1 MLSPDDK
8 KRKVK
13 TLKRVKP
20 EKKPVEGG
28 QARVIVP
35 NVVYLVG
42 LPEAISRDE
51 VLSQPAYLGQY
62 GHVFRIIVHRNPEKY
77 RDTCTAHV
85 TFFEDDAARRCIAY
99 LNGFQYQGKTIQ
111 YVACLP
117 ESYCAQIFESSDC
130 AFFVTCNDRAFIGTT
145 KYPEDITPVDQSLKP
160 VRTMRLFGP
169 IAQRHTED

>member
-1 MLSPDDK
+1 MAYSETPPAYPNPTLIPPAPTPPDMLSPDDK
-8 KRKVK
+8 KRRVK
-13 TLKRVKP
+13 MVKKVKP
-20 EKKPVEGG
+20 EKKILDAG
-28 QARVIVP
+28 QSRVIVP

-111 YVACLP
+111 YVFAFDFACVI
-117 ESYCAQIFESSDC
+117 SMFA
-130 AFFVTCNDRAFIGTT
+130 
-145 KYPEDITPVDQSLKP
+145 
-160 VRTMRLFGP
+160 
-169 IAQRHTED
+169 